1 MQALQHILRTMEISF
16 ADLKEKEVVNILD
29 GKKLGRIIDITFD
42 GASGQVLG
50 IVLPGIKKF
59 MRKSEDI
66 FVPISNLKKI
76 GEDVLLVKLSDEEE
90 QKKTDANIELK
101 PYLKYKRSIKKET

>member
-1 MQALQHILRTMEISF
+1 MEISF
-16 ADLKEKEVVNILD
+16 ADLKEKEVINIFD

-76 GEDVLLVKLSDEEE
+76 GEDVLLVKLSHEEE
-90 QKKTDANIELK
+90 EKKKADANNELK